1 MTLYILIFL
10 TSNRQG
16 QSLICFS
23 TSEVCSMLREENHG
37 CVQFVLNGTFT
48 WLQPFSLIST
58 PHIAFH
64 LDRVYIDP
72 MNMHRDKTISVFA
85 EHDMDKLFNFYYQ
98 YEYYSFYISNKKI
111 VCVARD
117 RMSSLRNANDVAFA
131 TDLKI

>member
-1 MTLYILIFL
+1 
-10 TSNRQG
+10 
-16 QSLICFS
+16 
-23 TSEVCSMLREENHG
+23 MLREENHG

-72 MNMHRDKTISVFA
+72 MNMHRDKTISVF